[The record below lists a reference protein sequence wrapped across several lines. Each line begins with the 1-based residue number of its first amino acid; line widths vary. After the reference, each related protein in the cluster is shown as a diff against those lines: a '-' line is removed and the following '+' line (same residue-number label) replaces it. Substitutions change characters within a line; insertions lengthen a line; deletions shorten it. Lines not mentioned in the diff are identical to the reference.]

1 MITYKQIRRARLM
14 RDFSV
19 KEMATKLQVD
29 ESTYSRL
36 ERGEINISAQRLNEL
51 LVVFDM
57 NYDFLLNIESILFEM
72 GNGTSTPIK
81 QDAKL

>member
-19 KEMATKLQVD
+19 KEMAIKLNID

-36 ERGEINISAQRLNEL
+36 ERGEINISAQRLNEI
-51 LVVFDM
+51 LVVFNM

-72 GNGTSTPIK
+72 GNDTSTPIK

>member
-36 ERGEINISAQRLNEL
+36 ERGEINISARRLNQL

-57 NYDFLLNIESILFEM
+57 NYDFLLNIETILLQM
-72 GNGTSTPIK
+72 GTSTNTSLN
-81 QDAKL
+81 QM

>member
-19 KEMATKLQVD
+19 KEMANKLQID

-36 ERGEINISAQRLNEL
+36 ERGEVNISAQRLNQL

-72 GNGTSTPIK
+72 GNGTSISIK